1 MPRHRIPIGFSQVSI
16 QSGSPG
22 APTFQLKNEQGH
34 KLSVN
39 VIDDGLVRVAHEL
52 PTDYPQR
59 FTSGIQWEET
69 AAQVQAAV
77 DTKVKPKA
85 ENASTIATK
94 SIRIEVDWSNGCPR
108 LRWFSTIPN
117 LESPTEA
124 PFLSDCRTR
133 AYTFDA
139 TAGGVLHYVERE
151 DWLPVS
157 EHEPS
162 PAMPLG
168 PHDKPFVHD
177 RRNEFVYG
185 LGEVRGGVLRNNR
198 RFTLEARDGAGYDL
212 ENGDPLYKVTP
223 FYVVFNKR
231 TGIWCGVYYNS
242 LANDA
247 SIDFGAECDALFD
260 GFRTYRAGCGPLDYY
275 VILGDGTLPSIVSI
289 YASLTSPSFSSQ
301 SSPAS
306 NESKWRASSTLPPLS
321 QFGYLASSLALA
333 EEPHAQNAVLDF
345 VKTCRAKGFPIDA
358 LHLSSGWCQHPET
371 DNRHY
376 FVWNR
381 NRYPDPRALGTALE
395 NDMNVRIIANIKAW
409 LLDDHPLYDEAL
421 KMKAYVH
428 SASIGEDHSKIV
440 PAKSILWAGPPGTH
454 MYGSYLDFST
464 KGGAEW
470 WSQHIKKDLIEMN
483 VTGMWIDNNEYS
495 GLVDDD
501 EGYAGENSFWGD
513 GDWERRSGWGGGKTT
528 VGRAGRL
535 IQMMGMA
542 RTTYDTMLGAF
553 PDRRPVIV
561 TRAAVPGM
569 QAYAHGTWSGDNST
583 TWTNLRRSTAMTL
596 SAGISFLPGLYGH
609 DIGGFV
615 GAHHPSPELLIR
627 WCQQGAWHTRF
638 TVHSWKAISTTLWM
652 YDGIKIDG
660 TDTTNILRDVVGFRY
675 QLLPTMYSLYVSQY
689 WKKGW
694 PVLRPMFWHHSS
706 DPRMLTVDE
715 QFLFGSHILVA
726 PVLAFGDRKKRVY
739 LPNSVVG
746 SKETP
751 EWCELDTGRWHT
763 GTPEGFLDLDAPIT
777 RTPALV
783 RAGGILVLG
792 NKCANTVYDGNTL
805 RVAHI
810 FPSLAPQNPG
820 ATGSFTLIEDDGK
833 TNAHVD
839 QGVYTEV
846 EVMFQVQDKGC
857 VEVDV
862 KVLHNAYQL
871 LYDVIWFVLPIG
883 DNREMKAKG
892 NVKSETKTGEDGRVM
907 LGVYFQ
913 P

>member
-39 VIDDGLVRVAHEL
+39 VVNDGLVRVAHEL
-52 PTDYPQR
+52 PPEYPQR

-69 AAQVQAAV
+69 AAQAQDTV
-77 DTKVKPKA
+77 DVKSKA

-289 YASLTSPSFSSQ
+289 YASLTSPSFSTQ

-428 SASIGEDHSKIV
+428 SASIGGDHSKIV

-454 MYGSYLDFST
+454 MYGTYLDFSA

-470 WSQHIKKDLIEMN
+470 WSQHIKKDLIGMN

-501 EGYAGENSFWGD
+501 EGYAGENSFWGG

-583 TWTNLRRSTAMTL
+583 TSPSSQSRAPDSVVPTGGMAHQVHCSQLE
-596 SAGISFLPGLYGH
+596 GH
-609 DIGGFV
+609 FNHIMD
-615 GAHHPSPELLIR
+615 
-627 WCQQGAWHTRF
+627 
-638 TVHSWKAISTTLWM
+638 
-652 YDGIKIDG
+652 
-660 TDTTNILRDVVGFRY
+660 
-675 QLLPTMYSLYVSQY
+675 LLPTMYSLYVSQY

-706 DPRMLTVDE
+706 DPRMLTLDE

-810 FPSLAPQNPG
+810 FPSLAPQNAG

-846 EVMFQVQDKGC
+846 EVTFQVQDKGC

-862 KVLHNAYQL
+862 KVLHNAYEL

-892 NVKSETKTGEDGRVM
+892 NVKSETKTGEDGRIM
-907 LGVYFQ
+907 LGVYFKS
-913 P
+913 